1 MSYATQSDITALYGA
16 DALAA
21 ADQDGD
27 GVIDAA
33 QVASALGSAAAEI
46 DSYIGVRYALP
57 ISGTHPHLMQICVD
71 VALYRLSNARGWVTD
86 ELRLRYEDAVK
97 ALRAYAEGKA
107 ALNLP
112 ADPDIATDEDGG
124 SSPRP
129 MLTSGPARIF
139 SRDKLRGL

>member
-1 MSYATQSDITALYGA
+1 MQSDITDLYGP

-33 QVASALGSAAAEI
+33 QVSKALASAGAEI

-57 ISGTHPHLMQICVD
+57 VPGSHPHLTQICVD
-71 VALYRLSNARGWVTD
+71 IALYRLSNARGWVTD
-86 ELRLRYEDAVK
+86 ELRQRYEDALK
-97 ALRAYAEGKA
+97 ALRAYADGKA
-107 ALNLP
+107 ALTLP
-112 ADPDIATDEDGG
+112 ADPTDPDAFGDSD
-124 SSPRP
+124 SSQGPRP
-129 MLTSGPARIF
+129 MLTSGPERIF